1 MTVMTKLP
9 ASDTDSLPLG
19 DFLRQIRL
27 QHGLDLDDI
36 ALSTRISP
44 RNLQAMEEGNFM
56 ALPAE
61 VFTRGFYSLYARCL
75 ALDQREVLALYD
87 RERKNSPRGNHFKT
101 PPPYRLA
108 ENMRSLAERPSPLPF
123 AYFSLVLLLLLFL
136 GAFLCWYF
144 SWNPATYLSLQLR
157 SLDPAFQTEA
167 MSSPTGAPVEAS
179 ARSVAIPPILD
190 TRTVPPKILNLP
202 SPTIATAATTEPQ
215 QSDDSLP
222 TAGTTRYHVN
232 AIFTK
237 QTKVTLTI
245 DDHPSRTLMFRE
257 GEQVSWRAVEKLTVN
272 IPSPGGVKVV
282 LNGIAIDLPPPE
294 NEVIT
299 LAIPDFLLR

>member
-1 MTVMTKLP
+1 MTKPP
-9 ASDTDSLPLG
+9 ATETGSLPLG
-19 DFLRQIRL
+19 EFLQQVRL
-27 QHGLDLDDI
+27 QHGLDLDDV
-36 ALSTRISP
+36 ALATRISP
-44 RNLQAMEEGNFM
+44 RNLQAMEESNYM

-61 VFTRGFYSLYARCL
+61 VFTRGFYSLYAKCL
-75 ALDQREVLALYD
+75 ALDQHEVLALYD
-87 RERKNSPRGNHFKT
+87 RERKDFPRGNHFKT

-123 AYFSLVLLLLLFL
+123 AYFGLVLLLLLFL

-157 SLDPAFQTEA
+157 SLDPAFQTVES
-167 MSSPTGAPVEAS
+167 SSPSGVPLDANG
-179 ARSVAIPPILD
+179 RSVVIAPILD

-215 QSDDSLP
+215 QSDDFLP
-222 TAGTTRYHVN
+222 TSGTTRYHVN

-237 QTKVTLTI
+237 HTKVALTI
-245 DDHPSRTLMFRE
+245 DDHPTRSLSFRE
-257 GEQVSWRAVEKLTVN
+257 GEQVSWRAVERLIVN
-272 IPSPGGVKVV
+272 MPSSGGVKVV

-299 LAIPDFLLR
+299 LAIPESLLR